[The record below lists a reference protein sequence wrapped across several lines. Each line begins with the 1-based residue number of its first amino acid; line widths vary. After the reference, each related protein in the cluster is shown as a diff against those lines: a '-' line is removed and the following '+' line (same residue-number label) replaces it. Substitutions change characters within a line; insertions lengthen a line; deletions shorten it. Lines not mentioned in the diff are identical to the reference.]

1 MRILEKYNVFEFRF
15 IPFSGQEG
23 SNYAQYTNE
32 TGHLRSSHRPSVD
45 FVLADEPQSV
55 GIESGDRVTLVDREG
70 KESPVIGNL

>member
-1 MRILEKYNVFEFRF
+1 MQIFDEYNLSEFNF
-15 IPFSGQEG
+15 IPFLGQEG

-45 FVLADEPQSV
+45 FVLADEPQSI

-70 KESPVIGNL
+70 KESPVIGNW